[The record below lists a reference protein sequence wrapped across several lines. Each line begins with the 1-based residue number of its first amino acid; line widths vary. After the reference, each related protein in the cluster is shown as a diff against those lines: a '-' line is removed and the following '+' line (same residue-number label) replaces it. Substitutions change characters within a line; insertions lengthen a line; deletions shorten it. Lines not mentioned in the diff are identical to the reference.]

1 MWTLLSLVLWWK
13 WNVIGPFNLT
23 STMLI
28 LKVNPKCAN
37 SGHFKLTID
46 GLLRAINQTMEVGWG
61 DWRLCSGTAG
71 RGWSLISSLSQG
83 LVFECYP
90 NMDQGWP
97 VASVWQAASPHR
109 PDSKH
114 RMRIILAAG
123 IVLAHLSLKYK
134 ECMEDLCRH
143 NISLTEGC
151 AMILV
156 SSLKC
161 QMWLRDV
168 AACHTERRTIML
180 VVPWDQS
187 NQSIQITIAKYKPL
201 NPWCCMELVKLKL
214 NELLLFKFDGGK
226 SRTSGR
232 NI

>member
-1 MWTLLSLVLWWK
+1 MLVLVTPPSPGPRPLGCNSPGRLQAAYIFYRWLLGDQSCVMWTLLSLVLWWK

-28 LKVNPKCAN
+28 LKVNPKRAN
-37 SGHFKLTID
+37 SGHFKLTIY

-109 PDSKH
+109 TASKH
-114 RMRIILAAG
+114 RMRVISAAG
-123 IVLAHLSLKYK
+123 IELAHLCLKYK

-156 SSLKC
+156 SL
-161 QMWLRDV
+161 
-168 AACHTERRTIML
+168 H
-180 VVPWDQS
+180 
-187 NQSIQITIAKYKPL
+187 
-201 NPWCCMELVKLKL
+201 
-214 NELLLFKFDGGK
+214 
-226 SRTSGR
+226 
-232 NI
+232 